1 MEVLIRMDYR
11 VNGFI
16 CYFRPKELNCDR
28 YHINSQVVE
37 VCELAEEISEMLG
50 IEYDIVE
57 DVLAWEIEFQ
67 DRQYL
72 CQGNYLEWMSEDI
85 SDETGL
91 EKRLVNDILE
101 AESDFFCEWY

>member
-1 MEVLIRMDYR
+1 MDYR

-16 CYFRPKELNCDR
+16 SYFRPKELNCNR
-28 YHINSQVVE
+28 YHIDSQVVE

-72 CQGNYLEWMSEDI
+72 CQGNYLEWMSSDI
-85 SDETGL
+85 SVETGFDP
-91 EKRLVNDILE
+91 ELVYDVLE
-101 AESDFFCEWY
+101 AESYYFSEWY